1 MSGRFEVEPIKKKTG
16 DLVFL
21 GLLLLLAGVG
31 LVAVFSSSFY
41 DAEKLTGDARH
52 FFKKHIWQ
60 LCLGGA
66 LAFLGSRFSL
76 DTIKKYT
83 PLLLIFSF
91 LLLCLTF
98 MPGIGTRVQGTQRW
112 FIIFGQSFQPSEL
125 AKLSLIL
132 YLAYLFE
139 KKEDRMG
146 DFFNSVLPPLLI
158 VAVFAGLIYL
168 QNDFSTAV
176 FVLFVALIMFFV
188 AGIRL
193 IYFIMTG
200 TVAIPLLIILLLTKE
215 HRVQRIISFLNPQ
228 VDPIGAGYQVIS
240 ARAALVRGGLW
251 GTGLGLGAKKM
262 GGLPEAHADFV
273 FAVLGEETGFVGV
286 VFVLIIFIAFAV
298 RGYMIALGCDDR
310 YGFYLAF
317 GLTTAI
323 VAQAFFN
330 IAVVSGLVPA
340 TGIPLPFFST
350 GGSSIVVTMAMC
362 GILLNLSRYSS
373 GTREKRG

>member
-1 MSGRFEVEPIKKKTG
+1 MSSRFIVEPTEKNAS

-21 GLLLLLAGVG
+21 GLLVLLAAAG

-41 DAEKLTGDARH
+41 YAEQLTGDSRY
-52 FFKKHIWQ
+52 FFKKHLWQ
-60 LCLGGA
+60 LCLGGV
-66 LAFLGSRFSL
+66 LAYLASKLSL
-76 DTIKKYT
+76 DFMRKYT
-83 PLLLIFSF
+83 PVLVVLSF
-91 LLLCLTF
+91 ALLCLAF
-98 MPGIGTRVQGTQRW
+98 VPGLGTQVQGARRW

-125 AKLSLIL
+125 AKLSVVM
-132 YLAYLFE
+132 YLAYLFS

-158 VAVFAGLIYL
+158 VAAFAGLIYL

-176 FVLFVALIMFFV
+176 FVLFVSFLMFFV

-193 IYFIMTG
+193 IYFILTG
-200 TVAIPLLIILLLTKE
+200 SIAVPLLVILLLTKE

-228 VDPIGAGYQVIS
+228 VDPIGAGYQVTA
-240 ARAALVRGGLW
+240 ARAALVRGGIW
-251 GTGLGLGAKKM
+251 GTGVGLGAKKM
-262 GGLPEAHADFV
+262 GGLPEAHSDFV
-273 FAVLGEETGFVGV
+273 FAVLGEETGFIGV
-286 VFVLIIFIAFAV
+286 IFILTVFIAFAA
-298 RGYMIALGCDDR
+298 RGYMIALGCTDK

-323 VAQAFFN
+323 VSQALFN

-362 GILLNLSRYSS
+362 GILLNLSKS
-373 GTREKRG
+373 RGGPE

>member
-1 MSGRFEVEPIKKKTG
+1 MSSRFEVEPTAKTYS
-16 DLVFL
+16 DFVFL

-31 LVAVFSSSFY
+31 LVAVFSSSSY
-41 DAEKLTGDARH
+41 YAEKLTGDARY
-52 FFKKHIWQ
+52 FVRKHVWQ
-60 LCLGGA
+60 LCLGGV
-66 LAFLGSRFSL
+66 LAYIGSRLSL
-76 DTIKKYT
+76 DIMKKIT
-83 PLLLIFSF
+83 PLLLFLSF
-91 LLLCLTF
+91 VLLCLTF
-98 MPGIGTRVQGTQRW
+98 VPGIGARVQGTQRW

-125 AKLSLIL
+125 AKLSLVL
-132 YLAYLFE
+132 YLAYLFS

-158 VAVFAGLIYL
+158 VAAFAGIIYL

-176 FVLFVALIMFFV
+176 FVLFISFIMFFIT
-188 AGIRL
+188 GIRL
-193 IYFIMTG
+193 IYFILAG
-200 TVAIPLLIILLLTKE
+200 SIAVPLLVILMLTKE

-251 GTGLGLGAKKM
+251 GAGVGLGAKKM
-262 GGLPEAHADFV
+262 GALPEAHSDFV
-273 FAVLGEETGFVGV
+273 FAVLGEETGFIGV
-286 VFVLIIFIAFAV
+286 IFVLTIFIAFAV
-298 RGYMIALGCDDR
+298 RGYMIALGCSDK

-323 VAQAFFN
+323 VSQALFN

-373 GTREKRG
+373 RLREEAA